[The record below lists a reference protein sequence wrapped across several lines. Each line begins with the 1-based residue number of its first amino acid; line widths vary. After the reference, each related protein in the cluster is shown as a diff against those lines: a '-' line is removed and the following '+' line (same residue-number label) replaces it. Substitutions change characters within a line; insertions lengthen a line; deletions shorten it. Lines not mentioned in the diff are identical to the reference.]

1 MKMHLAILF
10 SVILEGCVS
19 THPSVPSELVMTP
32 GMEIDARTKEGRIKI
47 QYLDKFTRRYIC
59 DGYVKEFTHQPRA
72 KRWQGSLGIYRPY
85 GDGSMHAVLE
95 EGQQH
100 FESIADAHVW
110 LAKREKFMD
119 YVWNS
124 DGLVVGWKQQSRPE
138 DGYLALSV
146 EVWQI
151 FIRGAKAALRNGAS
165 NKALQVSSPI
175 TP

>member
-1 MKMHLAILF
+1 
-10 SVILEGCVS
+10 
-19 THPSVPSELVMTP
+19 MTP
-32 GMEIDARTKEGRIKI
+32 GMEIDVRTKEGPIKI
-47 QYLDKFTRRYIC
+47 QYVDKLTRRYIW
-59 DGYVKEFTHQPRA
+59 DGHVKEFAHQPRA
-72 KRWQGSLGIYRPY
+72 KRWLGSLGMYRPY

-110 LAKREKFMD
+110 LAKQEKFMD
-119 YVWNS
+119 YAWTS

-146 EVWQI
+146 EVWQLL
-151 FIRGAKAALRNGAS
+151 IRGAKTTLMNGAS
-165 NKALQVSSPI
+165 NKALRVSSPI